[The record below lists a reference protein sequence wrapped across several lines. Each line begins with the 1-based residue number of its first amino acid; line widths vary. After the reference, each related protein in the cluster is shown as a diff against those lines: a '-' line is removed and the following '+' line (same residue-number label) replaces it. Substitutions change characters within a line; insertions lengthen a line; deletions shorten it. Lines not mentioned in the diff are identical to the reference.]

1 MLYIYNNMLCISNI
15 NGRVRLKIK
24 FISLGI
30 LSFIIVLGML
40 LQLINLLK
48 GNNYFSAAFLL
59 IGLLSFVGYISM
71 IMKKMFPEFKHG
83 LPSDD
88 ERSKMVKNVSAGR
101 AYFFSLYIWIA
112 LLAFQKYLDTDDTLI
127 LGILGMVLSLLVS
140 WLITKSKRGF
150 E

>member
-1 MLYIYNNMLCISNI
+1 MLYIYNMMLCISNI
-15 NGRVRLKIK
+15 KRRVRLKIK

>member
-1 MLYIYNNMLCISNI
+1 MMLCISNI
-15 NGRVRLKIK
+15 KRRVRLKIK

-71 IMKKMFPEFKHG
+71 ILKKMFPEFKHG